1 MGSPRTTRRALL
13 ARAAAASVAAL
24 AWPALRAEPGFPS
37 KPITIIVPVSTGGM
51 LDGFQRDLNEMARP
65 YLNNQPI
72 LIENKPGAS
81 MLMGTDAI
89 ARVDKGDGYLLT
101 QAVAPQLRMPLM
113 REVRFDPFKDLTY
126 IISLVST
133 PVGIAVRAESPFK
146 TMADLLAA
154 AKASPTGLN
163 YAVTGIATG
172 PHLLMEEVARL
183 KGVKVTAIP
192 VKGGGEAT
200 QAVLGGHVDFYCDA
214 GTWAPYVANGT
225 MRLLMHFGE
234 GRLKKFPAAPPATE
248 AGIQLVYSSPT
259 GIVGPKNMDPAI
271 VKALHDAFRK
281 ATEDPR
287 YAALLD
293 RYELTPRYL
302 NPADFLA
309 ERHATYEAERRML
322 ASLNLLKK

>member
-1 MGSPRTTRRALL
+1 MSRRGNTTRRALL
-13 ARAAAASVAAL
+13 ARGAAASLAM
-24 AWPALRAEPGFPS
+24 AWPALRAEPGFPR

-51 LDGFQRDLNEMARP
+51 LDGFQRDFNEMARP

-72 LIENKPGAS
+72 VIENRPGAS
-81 MLMGTDAI
+81 MLMGTEAV
-89 ARVDKGDGYLLT
+89 ARIDKGDGYLLT
-101 QAVAPQLRMPLM
+101 QAVAPQLRIPLM
-113 REVRFDPFKDLTY
+113 REVRFDPFKDITY

-133 PVGIAVRAESPFK
+133 PVGIAVRAESPLK

-154 AKASPTGLN
+154 AKASPNGLN
-163 YAVTGIATG
+163 YVVTGTGTG
-172 PHLLMEEVARL
+172 PHLLMEELARL

-214 GTWAPYVANGT
+214 GSWAPHVASGT

-234 GRLKKFPAAPPATE
+234 GRLKKFPAAPSATE
-248 AGIQLVYSSPT
+248 VGIQIVYSSPT
-259 GIVGPKNMDPAI
+259 GIVGPKNMDPA
-271 VKALHDAFRK
+271 VVTVLHDAFRK

-293 RYELTPRYL
+293 RYELTPKYL
-302 NPADFLA
+302 GPADFLA
-309 ERHATYEAERRML
+309 ERRATFEAERRML
-322 ASLNLLKK
+322 AGLNLLKK

>member
-1 MGSPRTTRRALL
+1 MRAPGQTRRALL
-13 ARAAAASVAAL
+13 ARGAAATAATL

-37 KPITIIVPVSTGGM
+37 KAITIIVPVTTGGM
-51 LDGFQRDLNEMARP
+51 LDGFQRDFNEMARP

-72 LIENKPGAS
+72 IIENKPGAG
-81 MLMGTDAI
+81 MLMGTEAI
-89 ARVDKGDGYLLT
+89 ARMDKGDGYLLT
-101 QAVAPQLRMPLM
+101 QAVATQLRVPLM
-113 REVRFDPFKDLTY
+113 RDVRFDPFKDITY

-154 AKASPTGLN
+154 AKNSPTGLN

-172 PHLLMEEVARL
+172 PHMLMEELARQ
-183 KGVKVTAIP
+183 KGIKITAIP

-200 QAVLGGHVDFYCDA
+200 QAVMGGHVDFFCDS
-214 GTWAPYVANGT
+214 GTWAPYVANGS

-234 GRLKKFPAAPPATE
+234 GRLKKFPNTPSATE
-248 AGIQLVYSSPT
+248 SGIQLVYSSPT
-259 GIVGPKNMDPAI
+259 GIVGPKNMDPAV
-271 VKALHDAFRK
+271 VKILHDAFRK

-293 RYELTPRYL
+293 RFELTPRYL

-309 ERHATYEAERRML
+309 ERRASYETERRML
-322 ASLNLLKK
+322 ASLDLLKK